1 MRAPALAIAAF
12 VTSRGAA
19 SSAEILEHFLIDQS
33 TLRRRRAELRRLG
46 IAFVENG
53 SGSYY
58 ALAELVRATQQL
70 PSN

>member
-1 MRAPALAIAAF
+1 MPKPVEKR
-12 VTSRGAA
+12 VTK
-19 SSAEILEHFLIDQS
+19 L
-33 TLRRRRAELRRLG
+33 TLRRRREELSRLG

-58 ALAELVRATQQL
+58 ALAELVTATQQL